1 MYVYIFKCCHLLLTC
16 SLKSIQSHQK
26 DAAKREVREETGLEC
41 EPTNL
46 LMVESAQGHWFRY
59 VFTGHVTGM

>member
-1 MYVYIFKCCHLLLTC
+1 MCLLKFIITL
-16 SLKSIQSHQK
+16 SQ

-41 EPTNL
+41 DPTNL

-59 VFTGHVTGM
+59 VFTGHVTGMSRMVIY